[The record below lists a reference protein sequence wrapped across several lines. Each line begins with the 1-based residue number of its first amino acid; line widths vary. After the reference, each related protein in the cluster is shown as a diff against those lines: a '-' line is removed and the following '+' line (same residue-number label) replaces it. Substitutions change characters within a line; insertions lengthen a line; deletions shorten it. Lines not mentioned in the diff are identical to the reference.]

1 MQVYELI
8 TCVRRAIENARNL
21 ISVVQFLINTYVCV
35 INNRN
40 IDKVSLIIV
49 ARCIFGGDPDNGF
62 AVRNALFKRM
72 VKHGVQIVYRCF
84 IHYTLIGSAT
94 RECNNGRWTTARPS
108 CKGKYPL
115 RFQDVFVIL
124 PCSHT
129 KISQLMGW
137 DREFIL
143 FSQFDVVDRIN
154 CFLAFDPIVKVELIK
169 IVFCL
174 MLLWN

>member
-1 MQVYELI
+1 MYALI
-8 TCVRRAIENARNL
+8 ICVRRAIENARNL
-21 ISVVQFLINTYVCV
+21 ISVVQFLINIYVCV

-40 IDKVSLIIV
+40 LNKVSLIIV

-62 AVRNALFKRM
+62 VVRNVFFKRM

-94 RECNNGRWTTARPS
+94 QECNNGQWTTARPS

-115 RFQDVFVIL
+115 QFQDVSVLL

-137 DREFIL
+137 DRQFIL
-143 FSQFDVVDRIN
+143 FTDRSN
-154 CFLAFDPIVKVELIK
+154 KV
-169 IVFCL
+169 
-174 MLLWN
+174 MLLWLAFELWLPFEGTVPL

>member
-1 MQVYELI
+1 MLKIWYPYW
-8 TCVRRAIENARNL
+8 
-21 ISVVQFLINTYVCV
+21 VQFLINTYVCV

-40 IDKVSLIIV
+40 LNKVSLIIV

-62 AVRNALFKRM
+62 AVRNAFFKRM
-72 VKHGVQIVYRCF
+72 VKHGLQIVYRCF

-94 RECNNGRWTTARPS
+94 RECNNGQWATARPS

-129 KISQLMGW
+129 KISQLMGQ
-137 DREFIL
+137 FIL

-154 CFLAFDPIVKVELIK
+154 CFLAFDPIVKVELVK